1 MEKLEK
7 LYDMLC
13 DELERLADE
22 PLTAKNLEMID
33 DLAESMKNID
43 KIIDHKEMY
52 STRHDGGSYDGYT
65 YARRRDARGRYMSG
79 YSRDSLKD
87 HLEHAMRDAKD
98 ERMKDDIR
106 RLLDRM

>member
-1 MEKLEK
+1 MEKMYK

-13 DELERLADE
+13 DEMERLADE

-33 DLAESMKNID
+33 DLAESMKNIN

-52 STRHDGGSYDGYT
+52 STRHDGSYDGYT
-65 YARRRDARGRYMSG
+65 YAPRRDARGRYMSG
-79 YSRDSLKD
+79 YSRDSLHD

-98 ERMKDDIR
+98 ERMKEDIR
-106 RLLDRM
+106 RLMERV